1 MSPFTF
7 PLQIN
12 WNSSLQLQFY
22 WRTVIFGKS
31 KSRTFSQ
38 RKVFRHK
45 LRISSCSRI
54 YGNYFASRKIWK
66 IFLILSFFCNL
77 RKKSR
82 NIFEVTLPE
91 NLLVSCFS
99 VFFSQFGFLFFLH
112 RFYFEFSFC
121 KLERFLLFHVHC
133 KTHNHFTHWKTLFWF
148 FLWRFIFLTLHPFSA
163 KKSKKCSSLF
173 FSATWI
179 FSATSKNVFVS
190 LDLWCVLSF
199 NNT

>member
-54 YGNYFASRKIWK
+54 YGNYFGSRKIWK
-66 IFLILSFFCNL
+66 IFLILSFFL
-77 RKKSR
+77 QLKK
-82 NIFEVTLPE
+82 
-91 NLLVSCFS
+91 
-99 VFFSQFGFLFFLH
+99 
-112 RFYFEFSFC
+112 
-121 KLERFLLFHVHC
+121 
-133 KTHNHFTHWKTLFWF
+133 
-148 FLWRFIFLTLHPFSA
+148 
-163 KKSKKCSSLF
+163 KKSKYFWGYASRKFVSFLFQCFF
-173 FSATWI
+173 FSIWIFI
-179 FSATSKNVFVS
+179 FSASFLFWIFILQIGTISSFSCSLQNSQPLYTLKNTFLVFS
-190 LDLWCVLSF
+190 LKIHISDLASILCQKK
-199 NNT
+199 